1 MNVIRA
7 QVTDVPEAAPLFAA
21 YREFYG
27 EPYDLEAAGAFLT
40 DRLTHDESV
49 VLLARADDG
58 SAVGFTQIYPLF
70 SSTQLSRIWLL
81 NDLFVDPD
89 ARGTGAVDALLD
101 TVATLAKDAG
111 VTAIELAT
119 AHTNHRAQ
127 AVYDRS
133 GYVIDEVYRHYERP
147 ID

>member
-7 QVTDVPEAAPLFAA
+7 QVTDVTDAAPLFAA

-27 EPYDLEAAGAFLT
+27 QPYDLEASAAFLT
-40 DRLTHDESV
+40 ERLTRDESI
-49 VLLARADDG
+49 VLLARDDDG

-70 SSTQLSRIWLL
+70 SSTELSPIWLL

-101 TVATLAKDAG
+101 TAAALAKDAG
-111 VTAIELAT
+111 IMAIELAT